1 MIKKSIFTIYFISSL
16 FFIACGQDHQEDLTW
31 LQAFKEAE
39 RNTVVLNNQ
48 LEIIPLK
55 KLEQRKIASINL
67 GFAHSITFDS
77 LLNKYSKVDAFNG
90 NIYLADDNFKG
101 LVDELKF
108 YNTVVLE
115 LSDVSVF
122 NKEVLSF
129 IKEMEQ
135 KKTLIIALFGDAKS
149 LTQLNEIES
158 PIIYCPQ
165 HTNQG
170 ASLVAQVI
178 FGGVEINNRLTEDYT
193 DKYLKNTGFS
203 IAKTRFKFTVPE
215 ELGLNVNQVNFEF
228 LPNASSMAV
237 ISGKSYD
244 KDVLTELIIEKI
256 QQKTC

>member
-1 MIKKSIFTIYFISSL
+1 MIKKAIFTIYIISSL

-108 YNTVVLE
+108 YNTVV
-115 LSDVSVF
+115 
-122 NKEVLSF
+122 
-129 IKEMEQ
+129 Q
-135 KKTLIIALFGDAKS
+135 KKWKNKLTNIIVPGF
-149 LTQLNEIES
+149 
-158 PIIYCPQ
+158 
-165 HTNQG
+165 
-170 ASLVAQVI
+170 
-178 FGGVEINNRLTEDYT
+178 EDYEKLLI
-193 DKYLKNTGFS
+193 KYLFQRK
-203 IAKTRFKFTVPE
+203 
-215 ELGLNVNQVNFEF
+215 
-228 LPNASSMAV
+228 
-237 ISGKSYD
+237 
-244 KDVLTELIIEKI
+244 
-256 QQKTC
+256 